1 MLRVLGPWRGFGGL
15 AVHVFKRQFLCA
27 ILQGRWCQY
36 RSILFRGSP
45 MTSAQLTLM
54 TLKNIKKLF
63 PAALWNL
70 NQPCELGHKQTGKQL
85 AFKWSHKQ
93 GYAARND
100 PADFHPFFCCQVSVF
115 TTLPRFRVMSIL
127 YRLAIRLV
135 VAWLRNRFDDFTW
148 EMYILYFTLVFSAP
162 ICLKKLYVHCFS
174 LARLCQGAK
183 LFQLIIL

>member
-1 MLRVLGPWRGFGGL
+1 MVSISFNSFQGIS
-15 AVHVFKRQFLCA
+15 HDKRP
-27 ILQGRWCQY
+27 ID
-36 RSILFRGSP
+36 INDIK
-45 MTSAQLTLM
+45 
-54 TLKNIKKLF
+54 KNIKKLF

-135 VAWLRNRFDDFTW
+135 VAWLRNRFDDFRLV
-148 EMYILYFTLVFSAP
+148 EMSFFGSHTVKKTVCLLFFT
-162 ICLKKLYVHCFS
+162 CKS
-174 LARLCQGAK
+174 LPSAK
-183 LFQLIIL
+183 LFQLIIIL